1 MLTSDVSLI
10 SVMCSLN
17 RFIFFAKGYLMD
29 KITKILIIGDS
40 WANTIRK
47 GGIGGISDKNP
58 FTKALNRHGFS
69 DFDTV
74 GEKTVWGGMR
84 ADDFNKNEIKKLVES
99 ELTAYKDLVTI
110 HMIVGG
116 NDFLH
121 EAVGNLL
128 LKKSETEI
136 QNYLNEIGHRIEK
149 LIKFLFSVRSDFDI
163 LFSGYDYVDIIKAG
177 QVIGFDT
184 AALTFESFNLWFGR
198 LNECIKDRISIIKNC
213 NFIDNMG
220 HFHSL
225 DSAINSSAYYK
236 EPINEKYFR
245 NDGIHPNNTG
255 NRIILDKC
263 FQEYYTDKFK
273 RIA

>member
-1 MLTSDVSLI
+1 
-10 SVMCSLN
+10 
-17 RFIFFAKGYLMD
+17 MD

-69 DFDTV
+69 NFDTF

-84 ADDFNKNEIKKLVES
+84 ADDFYENDIKKLVEC
-99 ELTAYKDLVTI
+99 ELTANKDLVTI
-110 HMIVGG
+110 HLIVGG

-128 LKKSETEI
+128 LRKPETEI
-136 QNYLNEIGHRIEK
+136 QSYLDEISCRIEK
-149 LIKFLFSVRSDFDI
+149 LVKFLFSVRSDIEI
-163 LFSGYDYVDIIKAG
+163 LFSGYDYIDIIKAG

-184 AALTFESFNLWFGR
+184 TALTFESFNFWFGR
-198 LNECIKDRISIIKNC
+198 LNECIKDKISIIRSC
-213 NFIDNMG
+213 HFVDNMG
-220 HFHSL
+220 HFHSIG
-225 DSAINSSAYYK
+225 DATHSSMYYK
-236 EPINEKYFR
+236 EPINEKCFR

-263 FQEYYTDKFK
+263 FQEYYTDKLK
-273 RIA
+273 E

>member
-1 MLTSDVSLI
+1 
-10 SVMCSLN
+10 
-17 RFIFFAKGYLMD
+17 MD

-69 DFDTV
+69 NFDTV

-84 ADDFNKNEIKKLVES
+84 ADDFNKSDIKKLVKS
-99 ELTAYKDLVTI
+99 ELAAYKNLVTI
-110 HMIVGG
+110 HMIVGA

-128 LKKSETEI
+128 LKKSRTEI
-136 QNYLNEIGHRIEK
+136 QSYLDEINQRIENI
-149 LIKFLFSVRSDFDI
+149 IKFLLSVRSDIDI

-177 QVIGFDT
+177 LVIGFDIT
-184 AALTFESFNLWFGR
+184 ALTFESFNFWFKR
-198 LNECIKDRISIIKNC
+198 LNECIKEKISIIRNC
-213 NFIDNMG
+213 HFIDNMG

-225 DSAINSSAYYK
+225 DGTIHSSEYYK
-236 EPINEKYFR
+236 EPINEKCFR

-263 FQEYYTDKFK
+263 FQEYYTDKLIEMNDYQRPASDNK
-273 RIA
+273 